1 MPTYTEPSDPTKL
14 KPLALALQLRARLES
29 AEPILK
35 TLSDEAASQPLNPG
49 KWSTK
54 QVIGHL
60 CDSAM
65 NNQQRIVR
73 LQLEDE
79 LTFPGYRQDAWVRV
93 QRYDL
98 LSFADVLHLWL
109 TLNHHL
115 AHTVE
120 HLFPGALTNI
130 WTIDEDRITLGFII
144 EDYIAHLDYHLRAL
158 NA

>member
-14 KPLALALQLRARLES
+14 KPIVLAIQLRARLEA

-35 TLSDEAASQPLNPG
+35 ALSEEAASQPLTPG

-73 LQLEDE
+73 LQLENTLE
-79 LTFPGYRQDAWVRV
+79 FPGYRQDAWVRV

-98 LSFADVLHLWL
+98 LPFADVLQLWL

-120 HLFPGALTNI
+120 HLYPGAFTNI
-130 WTIDEDRITLGFII
+130 WTIEGEQFTLGFII
-144 EDYIAHLDYHLRAL
+144 EDYIAHLDYHLKAL
-158 NA
+158 AA